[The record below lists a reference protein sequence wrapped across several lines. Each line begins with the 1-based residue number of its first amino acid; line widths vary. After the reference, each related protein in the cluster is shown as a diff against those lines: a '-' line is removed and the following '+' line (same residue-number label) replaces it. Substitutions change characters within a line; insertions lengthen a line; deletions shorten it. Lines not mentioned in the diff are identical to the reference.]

1 MKGLNDTTVTC
12 HVSLSLTLLNL
23 LIIIMKG
30 KTLDTWKLLTQES
43 DALDYFY
50 YIAIGILTMMFQTLR
65 FKAI

>member
-23 LIIIMKG
+23 FIIIVKG
-30 KTLDTWKLLTQES
+30 KTLDTWKLLTQQS

-50 YIAIGILTMMFQTLR
+50 YVAIGILTMMF
-65 FKAI
+65 